1 MLGQLNA
8 LFKRIGSR
16 TPVYAAVVTLLG
28 LFAGLLGSL
37 YADDIKA
44 AFPFVIG
51 HGSVSRPAALFWG
64 AALMTTVLFF
74 FGQRAGEA
82 DRKESET
89 RLDQRSA
96 ELSRLIRTL
105 PPSDFLSTF
114 RKIFWDCGNA
124 LVETVNSPPDELTPD
139 AIEGAIRI
147 VLFGVAT
154 LAQKF
159 DAAAPDVVYASNIM
173 LFRPADTL
181 SGSEG
186 ENVRSFLKFS
196 PAETDLQALRGVL
209 VLKRKLST
217 TTAGGTPPA
226 ADDSLIP
233 LALPVPT
240 EIRDQR
246 TGRWKALP
254 GAPMAFST
262 GGLEAYI
269 DTLTLGAWCR
279 RDGDFP
285 ESTAAAID
293 EYFRSNRARFV
304 RSFISIA
311 IKPLQGDAVGV
322 LNIHRNQPGLL
333 EEKEPVQQFAPL
345 VSPFIFLLIRLL
357 ELLQGFSDN
366 LDSKGDSGSPG
377 DAGSG

>member
-8 LFKRIGSR
+8 LFKRIGPR
-16 TPVYAAVVTLLG
+16 TSAYAAVVTLLG

-51 HGSVSRPAALFWG
+51 NGPVSRPATLFWS
-64 AALMTTVLFF
+64 AALTTTVLFF

-96 ELSRLIRTL
+96 ELSRLVRTL

-124 LVETVNSPPDELTPD
+124 LVETVNSPPDELTAD

-159 DAAAPDVVYASNIM
+159 DAASPDVVYASNIM
-173 LFRPADTL
+173 LFRPAHTL
-181 SGSEG
+181 SGSEA
-186 ENVRSFLKFS
+186 ENVRSFLKFV
-196 PAETDLQALRGVL
+196 PAETDLRALRGVL
-209 VLKRKLST
+209 VLKPKLST
-217 TTAGGTPPA
+217 TTASGTPPGG
-226 ADDSLIP
+226 DESLIP
-233 LALPVPT
+233 LALPVPI
-240 EIRDQR
+240 EIRDER

-254 GAPMAFST
+254 GAPLAFST
-262 GGLEAYI
+262 GGLEAYA
-269 DTLTLGAWCR
+269 DTLTLGDWCR

-285 ESTAAAID
+285 ESTAAAVD
-293 EYFRSNRARFV
+293 EYFRSNRARLV
-304 RSFISIA
+304 RSFISVA
-311 IKPLQGDAVGV
+311 VKPLQGDAIGV
-322 LNIHRNQPGLL
+322 LNIHRNERGLL
-333 EEKEPVQQFAPL
+333 GEKEPVQQFAPL
-345 VSPFIFLLIRLL
+345 VSPFIFVLIRLL
-357 ELLQGFSDN
+357 ELLERIRDN
-366 LDSKGDSGSPG
+366 FTIEGDSGSSG

>member
-1 MLGQLNA
+1 MLGQLNV
-8 LFKRIGSR
+8 LLKRIGPR
-16 TPVYAAVVTLLG
+16 TSTYAAVVTLLG

-51 HGSVSRPAALFWG
+51 YGPISRPAALFWG
-64 AALMTTVLFF
+64 AALATTVLFF

-96 ELSRLIRTL
+96 ELSRLVRTL

-124 LVETVNSPPDELTPD
+124 LVETVNSQPAELTPD

-181 SGSEG
+181 SASEG
-186 ENVRSFLKFS
+186 ENVRSFLRFS
-196 PAETDLQALRGVL
+196 PAETDLRALRGVL
-209 VLKRKLST
+209 VLERKLST
-217 TTAGGTPPA
+217 TTAGGTPPG

-233 LALPVPT
+233 LALPVPA

-262 GGLEAYI
+262 GGLESYI

-293 EYFRSNRARFV
+293 DYFRSDRARFV

-345 VSPFIFLLIRLL
+345 VSPFIFVLIRLL
-357 ELLQGFSDN
+357 ELLERLRDN
-366 LDSKGDSGSPG
+366 LVPKGDSGSPG
-377 DAGSG
+377 NAGSG

>member
-1 MLGQLNA
+1 VLRQLNA
-8 LFKRIGSR
+8 LFKRIGPR
-16 TPVYAAVVTLLG
+16 TSAYAAVVTLLG

-51 HGSVSRPAALFWG
+51 NGPVSRPAALFWI
-64 AALMTTVLFF
+64 AALATTLMFF
-74 FGQRAGEA
+74 FGQRAAEA
-82 DRKESET
+82 ERKESET
-89 RLDQRSA
+89 RLDLRSA

-124 LVETVNSPPDELTPD
+124 LVETVNSAPEELTRE

-159 DAAAPDVVYASNIM
+159 DAAAPDVVYAANIM
-173 LFRPADTL
+173 LFRPAINL
-181 SGSEG
+181 SGNDG
-186 ENVRSFLKFS
+186 EKVRANLRFL
-196 PAETDLQALRGVL
+196 PTETDLRALRGVL
-209 VLKRKLST
+209 ILERTLST
-217 TTAGGTPPA
+217 TTASGSPPG
-226 ADDSLIP
+226 ADDSLTP

-240 EIRDQR
+240 EIRDQQ

-262 GGLEAYI
+262 GGLEAYV

-279 RDGDFP
+279 REGDFP
-285 ESTAAAID
+285 ESIAAGID
-293 EYFRSNRARFV
+293 EYFRSNRAQSV

-311 IKPLQGDAVGV
+311 IKPLRGDAIGV

-345 VSPFIFLLIRLL
+345 VSPFVFVLIRLL
-357 ELLQGFSDN
+357 ELQGI
-366 LDSKGDSGSPG
+366 KE
-377 DAGSG
+377 